1 MASINVDFSKYAE
14 MMEYVNKA
22 KLKVTEAIDDV
33 WCTNFSNLYYNFI
46 TNNFL
51 NDLYEDAESNY
62 RLIFGGATGLIC
74 GAGAAI
80 AGTAAA
86 TGATTLTIASV
97 SVCIPVVGW
106 IIGAIILG
114 ILAIIG
120 IVYVVQHA
128 ADIAFKYD
136 ARDAFI
142 RLLESCYNETEP
154 NFLAL
159 LDEELKLDNAM
170 FGLQTIL
177 FKIDEYQKK
186 YANLDAALA
195 QFNLK
200 GQVAGDGTT
209 LTGIETTVTVN
220 GQTVNTT
227 VSDAMNAFYTYLE
240 VGMST
245 EIEADYIERTYG
257 IEVDYNQVIANAGD
271 FAVSTLQSGLY
282 SHEFVEG
289 LLPGYVAANPNI
301 LDEAKEKAAETAG
314 FSTDDFSSILAGVS
328 GLGGASAAIAALL
341 GRTQYTPPTTPPV
354 DAVSPPDEIS
364 PSPSSPTDDVTPPTG
379 DPTGPGSG
387 TPTGPGAG
395 TPPTD
400 DPTDTPSDTP
410 SVTPETPTDTPSV
423 TAPEFEEIVD
433 VTLPEGDFV
442 SEFDKDYDELARE
455 WYEEMSADELATR
468 RMNII
473 NFVNQQFDNNDLE
486 GIRASLIKFGYEDSY
501 IDTILGD
508 RQLLID
514 AMVVGDTNFLI
525 AEKAMALAKAD
536 GVESF
541 DSKFDDPAKYSD
553 LADGS
558 AKDILVN
565 VQDSK
570 EVTTAK
576 TEMREAETA
585 YNDKLTETNE
595 ALKTVRDNKT
605 AMEDVQA
612 KYNKEFGEDTTKWS
626 EEAVNEYNDAIKKFN
641 ESVETYNTK
650 NQELATAK
658 DTYAEKITTFKE
670 TRDNYIKSVRESSQ
684 TGGDTTGGSNID
696 GSSVGFVGDPLSGTS
711 DSGGSDS
718 GQNDG
723 ISLPSGGSTTDGSSV
738 GTSDDDALSML
749 G

>member
-1 MASINVDFSKYAE
+1 
-14 MMEYVNKA
+14 
-22 KLKVTEAIDDV
+22 
-33 WCTNFSNLYYNFI
+33 
-46 TNNFL
+46 
-51 NDLYEDAESNY
+51 
-62 RLIFGGATGLIC
+62 
-74 GAGAAI
+74 
-80 AGTAAA
+80 
-86 TGATTLTIASV
+86 
-97 SVCIPVVGW
+97 
-106 IIGAIILG
+106 
-114 ILAIIG
+114 
-120 IVYVVQHA
+120 
-128 ADIAFKYD
+128 
-136 ARDAFI
+136 
-142 RLLESCYNETEP
+142 
-154 NFLAL
+154 
-159 LDEELKLDNAM
+159 
-170 FGLQTIL
+170 
-177 FKIDEYQKK
+177 
-186 YANLDAALA
+186 
-195 QFNLK
+195 
-200 GQVAGDGTT
+200 
-209 LTGIETTVTVN
+209 
-220 GQTVNTT
+220 
-227 VSDAMNAFYTYLE
+227 
-240 VGMST
+240 MS
-245 EIEADYIERTYG
+245 
-257 IEVDYNQVIANAGD
+257 
-271 FAVSTLQSGLY
+271 S
-282 SHEFVEG
+282 
-289 LLPGYVAANPNI
+289 
-301 LDEAKEKAAETAG
+301 
-314 FSTDDFSSILAGVS
+314 
-328 GLGGASAAIAALL
+328 
-341 GRTQYTPPTTPPV
+341 
-354 DAVSPPDEIS
+354 
-364 PSPSSPTDDVTPPTG
+364 
-379 DPTGPGSG
+379 
-387 TPTGPGAG
+387 
-395 TPPTD
+395 
-400 DPTDTPSDTP
+400 
-410 SVTPETPTDTPSV
+410 
-423 TAPEFEEIVD
+423 
-433 VTLPEGDFV
+433 
-442 SEFDKDYDELARE
+442 
-455 WYEEMSADELATR
+455 DELATR